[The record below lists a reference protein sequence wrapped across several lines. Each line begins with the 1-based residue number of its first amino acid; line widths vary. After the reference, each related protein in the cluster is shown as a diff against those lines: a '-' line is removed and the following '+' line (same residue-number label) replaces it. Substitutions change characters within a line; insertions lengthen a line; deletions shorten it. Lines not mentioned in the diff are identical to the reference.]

1 VTASTGDEGDDPGL
15 ERLLA
20 HILAERGF
28 DFTGYKRASLA
39 RRVRRRMDTIGITD
53 YDDYLD
59 RLVVQPD
66 EFTALFNT
74 VLINV
79 TSFFRDVEAWDYLR
93 TEIVPG
99 LLARG
104 DRAPL
109 RAWSAG
115 CASGEE
121 AYSLAMVLAE
131 ALGVDDFRDR
141 VKIYATD
148 VDEDAL
154 AQARQASY
162 TADDLDAVPEELRER
177 WFEAVGSR
185 FVLHKDLRRAV
196 IFGRNDLV
204 QDAPISHVDV
214 LMCRNTL
221 MYLNAE
227 TQAQVLGRLHFA
239 LSPHGVLFLGKAEM
253 LLSHA
258 AHFRPVELK
267 RRFFAKNLA
276 APMERRPLVVAPSS
290 RAAPDS
296 TDAAAPLHEA
306 ALMSGST
313 AQIVLDVAGR
323 VVLTNHRAMHLFG
336 LTRRDV
342 GRPIQDLEVSYRPL
356 ELRSHLD
363 EATAQ
368 RRAVWVRG
376 VELVRGA
383 ADPLRLDV
391 QVVPLTDET
400 GTDLGTTVLFNDV
413 TQYQALQDDL
423 VRATRQLETASEELQ
438 SSNEELETTNE
449 ELQSTVEELET
460 TNEELQSTNEELETM
475 NEELQSMND
484 ELQGSNSA
492 LRDHQEEV
500 DRLNRFMGSVLGS
513 MSSGVAVV
521 DAELRV
527 MAWNARAE
535 DLWGLR
541 NEEVVGEHLMNLDIG
556 LPVERLRQV
565 LRSQLT
571 DAAAEPES
579 VELEA
584 VNRRGRRIDL
594 RVTVTHVPRDGASPA
609 AAMLVMDDSAGPEQ
623 QLDGHPQGR
632 LESSEGA

>member
-1 VTASTGDEGDDPGL
+1 MTAGTGDEATDPGL

-39 RRVRRRMDTIGITD
+39 RRVRRRMDTIGIAD

-59 RLVVQPD
+59 HLVVQPD

-79 TSFFRDVEAWDYLR
+79 TGFFRDVEAWDYLR

-162 TADDLDAVPEELRER
+162 AAADLAAVPEELRER

-185 FVLHKDLRRAV
+185 FVLSKDLRRAV

-221 MYLNAE
+221 MYFNAE

-276 APMERRPLVVAPSS
+276 APMERRATVVAPSP
-290 RAAPDS
+290 RAAAGS
-296 TDAAAPLHEA
+296 TDDAAPLREA

-313 AQIVLDVAGR
+313 AQIVLDTTGR

-363 EATAQ
+363 EATAH

-376 VELVRGA
+376 VELVRGSA
-383 ADPLRLDV
+383 EPLRLDV
-391 QVVPLTDET
+391 QVVPLTDES

-521 DAELRV
+521 DADLRV

-579 VELEA
+579 VDLEA
-584 VNRRGRRIDL
+584 VNRRGRRISL

-609 AAMLVMDDSAGPEQ
+609 AAMLVMDDSGTPEQ

-632 LESSEGA
+632 LENSEGA